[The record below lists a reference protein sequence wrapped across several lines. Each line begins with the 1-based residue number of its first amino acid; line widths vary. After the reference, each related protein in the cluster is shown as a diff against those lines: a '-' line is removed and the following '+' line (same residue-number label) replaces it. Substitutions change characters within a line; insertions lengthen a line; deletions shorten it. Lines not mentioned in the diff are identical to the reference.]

1 MKQQVIGGTLA
12 LADGR
17 VLPLSKAVRAGDL
30 IFVSGQLGL
39 KTDGTLAGTDIEAQT
54 RQCLDNIKAILT
66 EAGCGLAHV
75 IKSTVWLVE
84 RNDFTRFNQIYAEYY
99 PSRPPARS
107 TVISG
112 LVVPGALVE
121 IETLAYAP

>member
-17 VLPLSKAVRAGDL
+17 VLPLSKAVRAGNL

-39 KTDGTLAGTDIEAQT
+39 KTDGTLAGSDIEAQT
-54 RQCLDNIKAILT
+54 RQCFDNIKAILT
-66 EAGCGLAHV
+66 EAGCSLAHV
-75 IKSTVWLVE
+75 IKSTVWLVD
-84 RNDFTRFNQIYAEYY
+84 RNDFGRFNQIYAEYY
-99 PSRPPARS
+99 PARPPARS